1 MNTVVRAALVWA
13 AVVLAGT
20 PAWAKRSADGGWG
33 YLIDKLA
40 ADGVDRA
47 RVVAVFRDPRVGDF
61 EGLQFGLVR
70 SGEPHRLYRGFLRPA
85 SVADARRCRAL
96 YDRELRA
103 AQERFGVPAS
113 VVAAILHVETRC
125 GRVTGKHVVFR
136 RVARLAMAD
145 EPANVRWNI
154 ARHRKGVPRA
164 RVPDVERRVR
174 QRAGELAGVFY
185 PEVLS
190 MFALADRTGVD
201 PLAVRG
207 SGSGAFGMPQF
218 LPSSYLRF
226 AVDGDGDGRVSLYD
240 PPDAIASAANYL
252 ARHGWRPGLTHAQQR
267 QVIWAYNH
275 SDPYIDTVLALAA
288 ELERS
293 HR

>member
-1 MNTVVRAALVWA
+1 VVRAVLLGAA
-13 AVVLAGT
+13 AVLAVA
-20 PAWAKRSADGGWG
+20 PAWARRPADKGWG
-33 YLIDKLA
+33 YLIDKLV

-47 RVVAVFRDPRVGDF
+47 RAVAVFGDPRVGEF

-70 SGEPHRLYRGFLRPA
+70 AGEAGRMYRGFLRPR
-85 SVADARRCRAL
+85 SVADAQSCRVI

-103 AQERFGVPAS
+103 AEARFGVPAS
-113 VVAAILHVETRC
+113 VVSAILFVETRC
-125 GRVTGKHVVFR
+125 GRVTGKHVVFTR
-136 RVARLAMAD
+136 LARLAMAD
-145 EPANVRWNI
+145 EPANLRWNL
-154 ARHRKGVPRA
+154 ARHRKGVPPA
-164 RVPDVERRVR
+164 RVGDVERRVR
-174 QRAGELAGVFY
+174 QRAGELSGVFY

-207 SGSGAFGMPQF
+207 SRSGAFGMPQF

-240 PPDAIASAANYL
+240 PADAAASAANYL
-252 ARHGWRPGLTHAQQR
+252 ARHGWRPGLSRAQQR
-267 QVIWAYNH
+267 QVIWTYNH

-288 ELERS
+288 EIERRKKN